1 MDAVIFN
8 GPWKI
13 DVEKRPRPTLK
24 DPTDAIV
31 KVATAGICGSELHMY
46 RGHQKT
52 ATGHIM
58 GHEFVGYIQDKG
70 SEVHNFK
77 VGQKVVCT
85 FSPACL
91 SCWFC
96 RHGYSNRCPMGQ
108 APFGT
113 QGLAGGQ
120 AEYVRV
126 PFADGT
132 LHPAPEYVDDD
143 LLIMMCD
150 IFPTGYY
157 GAMRAVEYFRTPG
170 MENGNGTYHLDNQSG
185 LLKTQNLADAV
196 FVCLGCGPVGLCA
209 ILTARSKGVRTIYV
223 VDSVDDRLDQAAK
236 LGGIPLKLG
245 RDDVKEMVMNVTE
258 GRGADAVVEVVG
270 NKPALRS
277 AFDLLRPCGVLSSIG
292 FHQGDLPFTALEC
305 YQKNL
310 NINLGRA
317 PVQAVFNEALEIV
330 VANKE
335 KLSSMITHRLPMSKA
350 AYGYEI
356 FEKQLA
362 RKVILKPG
370 E

>member
-1 MDAVIFN
+1 MNAVIFN
-8 GPWKI
+8 GPRKI
-13 DVEKRPRPTLK
+13 DIEKRPKPALI
-24 DPTDAIV
+24 DPADAIV
-31 KVATAGICGSELHMY
+31 KVTSAGICGSELHMY

-58 GHEFVGYIQDKG
+58 GHEFVGFIEEVG
-70 SEVHNFK
+70 SEVQNFN

-85 FSPACL
+85 FSPVCM

-96 RHGYSNRCPMGQ
+96 QHGYSNRCPEGL
-108 APFGT
+108 APFGS

-126 PFADGT
+126 PLADGT
-132 LHPAPEYVDDD
+132 LKSTPDGIDDE

-157 GAMRAVEYFRTPG
+157 GAMRAIECFRSA
-170 MENGNGTYHLDNQSG
+170 D
-185 LLKTQNLADAV
+185 LANANAV

-223 VDSVDDRLDQAAK
+223 VDSIDDRLDQAAK
-236 LGGIPLKLG
+236 LGGLPLKLG
-245 RDDVKEMVMNVTE
+245 RDDVQARILDATQ
-258 GRGADAVVEVVG
+258 GRGADAVIEVVG
-270 NKPALRS
+270 NNAALRS

-310 NINLGRA
+310 NINFGRA
-317 PVQAVFNEALEIV
+317 PVRTVFNEAMEV
-330 VANKE
+330 VAANKE
-335 KLSSMITHRLPMSKA
+335 KLASMVTHRLPLSEA
-350 AYGYEI
+350 AHGYEI
-356 FEKQLA
+356 FERQLA
-362 RKVILKPG
+362 RKVILKP
-370 E
+370 